1 MRIFKKIGEQSK
13 TLTFIGLLAIIA
25 SLTITPTIG
34 DPKNFFVYHSIDFF
48 VLAAGLVTF
57 SYGLYKLIKDGKEK
71 QKKTIE
77 VKQRVSKS
85 LLLKAFLLL
94 FLPIISFIPFSY
106 LTYPLKPHCS
116 LGNGILGCTPM
127 CEPISYFE
135 DGRPAGY
142 KVIPCYHEEP
152 SEFQKNLFNNWF
164 LMPLV
169 LFIILTL
176 WVYKEGGK
184 KVIKILKY
192 IALAPV
198 YIFKENRQNKNF
210 FSRLV
215 VILIS
220 FFLFAEWAL
229 GYYVAGTTLLG
240 KEPFNFPLPPPQ
252 SNQMISNLPSFTGQD
267 VFNAVNKYRKENNVS
282 ELKLDEVLCN
292 NLAQRYLDIKSGE
305 KENIAH
311 KGFDEWYEKYV
322 KPYGY
327 TISENYACG
336 QTPEDII
343 KAWDGSPGHKLSI
356 LDKKNKLA
364 CTYAAEGCAVIVL
377 GYKTAPQVKGA
388 QTNIGNDPIVNC
400 QISPECGGGSRQM
413 KKSECEQSVCCQIGS
428 KWYFYL
434 SREKCSE
441 DQKNYRQDT
450 YKPLTINN
458 SSTGTSDR
466 IPVFLSFYGYTLY
479 CPPQNIDAI
488 KSINQTMEAKKSEW
502 DKNYKDCVDLE
513 RTTDPCQKNCDSQMR
528 TENENCVRLYGDNV
542 NSPEYSTCTNRVTE
556 EYLNCSD
563 KCPNPYTTCRRVYE
577 EQNYLYNQIKNL
589 CN

>member
-1 MRIFKKIGEQSK
+1 MKNSEKEIKEKPKIFK
-13 TLTFIGLLAIIA
+13 
-25 SLTITPTIG
+25 SL
-34 DPKNFFVYHSIDFF
+34 F
-48 VLAAGLVTF
+48 L
-57 SYGLYKLIKDGKEK
+57 
-71 QKKTIE
+71 
-77 VKQRVSKS
+77 KS
-85 LLLKAFLLL
+85 FLLL
-94 FLPIISFIPFSY
+94 FLPIIVAIPFFY
-106 LTYPLKPHCS
+106 LTYPLRPHCS
-116 LGNGILGCTPM
+116 LGKGLLGCTPM

-142 KVIPCYHEEP
+142 KVIPCYHEDP
-152 SEFQKNLFNNWF
+152 SEFQKTLFNNWF

-184 KVIKILKY
+184 KVIKRLKY

-198 YIFKENRQNKNF
+198 YIFKENRQNKHF
-210 FSRLV
+210 LSRLA

-220 FFLFAEWAL
+220 FFLFAEWTL
-229 GYYVAGTTLLG
+229 GYYVAETTLLG

-252 SNQMISNLPSFTGQD
+252 SNQMVSNLPSFTGQD
-267 VFNAVNKYRKENNVS
+267 VFNAVNKYRKENNVP

-364 CTYAAEGCAVIVL
+364 CTYATEGCAVIVL
-377 GYKTAPQVKGA
+377 GYKTSPQVKGA
-388 QTNIGNDPIVNC
+388 QTNIGNDPIVDC

-413 KKSECEQSVCCQIGS
+413 KSSECDQMTCCLIH
-428 KWYFYL
+428 
-434 SREKCSE
+434 EKCGGGARFITKTECSNLYCCFLK
-441 DQKNYRQDT
+441 DGTGKLMSKNECDHYYDSQNKQLDNL
-450 YKPLTINN
+450 PN
-458 SSTGTSDR
+458 SSQTNKV
-466 IPVFLSFYGYTLY
+466 PVFLTSGKYTIY
-479 CPPQNIDAI
+479 CPPKNVDAV
-488 KSINQTMEAKKSEW
+488 KSIDETIVNKSQEW
-502 DKNYKDCVDLE
+502 SKNYNDCTNNFYKTDSCHVSCKDAYDK
-513 RTTDPCQKNCDSQMR
+513 DI
-528 TENENCVRLYGDNV
+528 
-542 NSPEYSTCTNRVTE
+542 STCTSTYGFTGDDYNKCTE
-556 EYLNCSD
+556 NVLNNYKVCIGNCPSVAPVCEY
-563 KCPNPYTTCRRVYE
+563 VYSE
-577 EQNYLYNQIKNL
+577 LKNL
-589 CN
+589 SSQISELCK

>member
-1 MRIFKKIGEQSK
+1 MRILKKIGEQSK

-127 CEPISYFE
+127 CEPTSYFE

-142 KVIPCYHEEP
+142 KVIPCYHEDP
-152 SEFQKNLFNNWF
+152 NEFQKTLFNNWF

-198 YIFKENRQNKNF
+198 YIFKENRKNKNF

-220 FFLFAEWAL
+220 FFLFAEWVL

-252 SNQMISNLPSFTGQD
+252 SNQTISNLPSFTGQD
-267 VFNAVNKYRKENNVS
+267 VFNAVNKYRKENNVP

-377 GYKTAPQVKGA
+377 GYKTAPQVKGI
-388 QTNIGNDPIVNC
+388 QTNNNSDPIITCN
-400 QISPECGGGSRQM
+400 ISPECGGGSRQM
-413 KKSECEQSVCCQIGS
+413 KKSECDQGTCCQIGNT
-428 KWYFYL
+428 WIFYP
-434 SREKCSE
+434 SRDKCLQ
-441 DQKNYRQDT
+441 DQKASQ
-450 YKPLTINN
+450 PIQQPQQLNN
-458 SSTGTSDR
+458 PQIVPITNKV
-466 IPVFLSFYGYTLY
+466 PVFLTYGKYTIY
-479 CPPQNIDAI
+479 CPSQNVDAVKSIDATMTS
-488 KSINQTMEAKKSEW
+488 KSQEWAKQFNDCMELQKST
-502 DKNYKDCVDLE
+502 DPCYKDCYSKMSSASWSCIQSF
-513 RTTDPCQKNCDSQMR
+513 PDSS
-528 TENENCVRLYGDNV
+528 
-542 NSPEYSTCTNRVTE
+542 SPEYKA
-556 EYLNCSD
+556 CSD
-563 KCPNPYTTCRRVYE
+563 KVTSDFLACTPNCPNPWTTCEYVYS
-577 EQNYLYNQIKNL
+577 EQKSMSNQISNL
-589 CN
+589 CK